1 MIRIASVALPKSPMN
16 LAQGAEVPQIITR
29 RTRQRPSEFLISP
42 AKRLFQHNRGLN
54 RHKSA
59 APEGRLLTQLKHG
72 GGCDAADPCPL
83 GRRPTTLFTVL
94 RWRALSKRVGRTE
107 QQHVQ
112 SSSFLFRP
120 GLCFRGRCRHGLSC
134 EPFGFQTL
142 AVLRECCLGDL
153 VLAHC
158 RCGIY
163 LAKRLTRFPL
173 GPGDLLRWV
182 NFTRSLRHF
191 FAFGRSTRASLNS
204 SGPFSSRL
212 LRLARTSTLAALS
225 PRLSTTLAANSLA
238 RVAFRC
244 VGFTLVVSPSST
256 SRRIAS
262 ERVAS
267 LVVALA
273 STSAISAAGI
283 RVVAGVLRPVG
294 SLLARPFR

>member
-142 AVLRECCLGDL
+142 AVLRKCSLRDL

-158 RCGIY
+158 RFRVQ
-163 LAKRLTRFPL
+163 LAKCLARFPAQ
-173 GPGDLLRWV
+173 PY
-182 NFTRSLRHF
+182 
-191 FAFGRSTRASLNS
+191 
-204 SGPFSSRL
+204 
-212 LRLARTSTLAALS
+212 
-225 PRLSTTLAANSLA
+225 
-238 RVAFRC
+238 
-244 VGFTLVVSPSST
+244 
-256 SRRIAS
+256 
-262 ERVAS
+262 
-267 LVVALA
+267 
-273 STSAISAAGI
+273 
-283 RVVAGVLRPVG
+283 
-294 SLLARPFR
+294 